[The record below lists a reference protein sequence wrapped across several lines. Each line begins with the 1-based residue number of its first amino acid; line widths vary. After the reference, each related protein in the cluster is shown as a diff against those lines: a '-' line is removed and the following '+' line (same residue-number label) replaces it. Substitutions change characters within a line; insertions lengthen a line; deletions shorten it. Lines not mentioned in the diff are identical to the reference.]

1 MASYQTPYGEFVGTE
16 EQYKEFLKVMKGEKA
31 EVEPKAEPKP
41 KKTAKKSK

>member
-16 EQYKEFLKVMKGEKA
+16 EQYKEFLKVMGGEKA

-41 KKTAKKSK
+41 KKAKSK